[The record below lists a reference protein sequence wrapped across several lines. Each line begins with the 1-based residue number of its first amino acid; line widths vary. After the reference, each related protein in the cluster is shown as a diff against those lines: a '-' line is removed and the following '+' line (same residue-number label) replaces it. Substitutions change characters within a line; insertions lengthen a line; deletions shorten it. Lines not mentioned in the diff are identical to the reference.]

1 MPRTVSSALSTE
13 LAKTITSV
21 GYLVEIGTTTP
32 KRLSNIGTVT
42 WNSLTWTNSDFSVDG
57 LAFDTDQPLTGRFAI
72 QNLDGVIGAAL
83 LSGAEKMYST
93 LVTIYQFARGALAA
107 GDVPQVAVMAI
118 ATMDVTLE
126 RVSLALIESKSA
138 TSFAP
143 RRRVTPAFG
152 FSFATAPGT
161 TFQWGNE
168 IITLESANG

>member
-21 GYLVEIGTTTP
+21 GYLVEIGITSP

-42 WNSLTWTNSDFSVDG
+42 WNSLTWTNSDFVVEG
-57 LAFDTDQPLTGRFAI
+57 LAFDTDQPLTGSLSL
-72 QNLDGVIGAAL
+72 QNLDGVMGAAL
-83 LSGAEKMYST
+83 LSSSEKMYST
-93 LVTIYQFARGALAA
+93 LVTIYQFARGALAD
-107 GDVPQVAVMAI
+107 GDVPKVAVMAI
-118 ATMDVTLE
+118 TTMEVTLE
-126 RVSLALIESKSA
+126 RVSLSLVESKSA

-143 RRRVTPAFG
+143 RRRVTPGFG

-168 IITLESANG
+168 IITLEAANG

>member
-1 MPRTVSSALSTE
+1 MPRAISSPLATE

-21 GYLVEIGTTTP
+21 GYLVEIGTSTP

-57 LAFDTDQPLTGRFAI
+57 LAFDTDQPLTASLAI
-72 QNLDGVIGAAL
+72 QNLDGVMGAAL
-83 LSGAEKMYST
+83 LSSSEKMYST

-107 GDVPQVAVMAI
+107 GDVPKIAVMAI
-118 ATMDVTLE
+118 AAMEVTLE
-126 RVSLALIESKSA
+126 RVTLSLVESKSS
-138 TSFAP
+138 TSFTP

-168 IITLESANG
+168 IITLESGNG

>member
-1 MPRTVSSALSTE
+1 MPRTVSSALATE

-21 GYLVEIGTTTP
+21 GYLVEIGTSTP

-42 WNSLTWTNSDFSVDG
+42 WNSLTWSNSDFSVDG
-57 LAFDTDQPLTGRFAI
+57 LAFDTDQPLTASLAI
-72 QNLDGVIGAAL
+72 QNLDGVMGAAL
-83 LSGAEKMYST
+83 LSSSEKMYST

-107 GDVPQVAVMAI
+107 GDVPKVAVMAI
-118 ATMDVTLE
+118 STLEVTLA
-126 RVSLALIESKSA
+126 RVSLSLVEAKSA
-138 TSFAP
+138 TSFTP

-168 IITLESANG
+168 IITLEAPDG